1 MRKLSEITES
11 IWSDMQ
17 DRSAGEE
24 IRKEDDIN
32 LLDSDGLYDYI
43 NKHYKRIAPFAFITN
58 IGGMLSVPIIRGTV
72 HNCVWYSPESE
83 IKAVSIGDG
92 MISQVDG
99 LLNLLYDNFSIKE
112 INGKHDDEYTLYWIS
127 PKDGSEVTNKFFI
140 DVIDFLLENIPK
152 SPNYKKSIMKI
163 DDKS

>member
-1 MRKLSEITES
+1 MRKLSES

-17 DRSAGEE
+17 DRSAGDTV
-24 IRKEDDIN
+24 RKEDDVN

-112 INGKHDDEYTLYWIS
+112 INGENNDGEYTTLYWVY

-140 DVIDFLLENIPK
+140 DVIDFLLENIPN
-152 SPNYKKSIMKI
+152 SPKYKKSIKKI
-163 DDKS
+163 EN

>member
-1 MRKLSEITES
+1 MRKLSES

-17 DRSAGEE
+17 DRSAGETV
-24 IRKEDDIN
+24 RKEDDVN

-58 IGGMLSVPIIRGTV
+58 IGGMLSVPIIRGFE

>member
-43 NKHYKRIAPFAFITN
+43 NKNYKRIAPFAFITN
-58 IGGMLSVPIIRGTV
+58 IGGML
-72 HNCVWYSPESE
+72 
-83 IKAVSIGDG
+83 
-92 MISQVDG
+92 
-99 LLNLLYDNFSIKE
+99 
-112 INGKHDDEYTLYWIS
+112 
-127 PKDGSEVTNKFFI
+127 
-140 DVIDFLLENIPK
+140 
-152 SPNYKKSIMKI
+152 
-163 DDKS
+163 